1 MDYLVE
7 GSKYSL
13 SYSALREDYLRYKA
27 MPDADFAAS
36 AIKILHFSCIV
47 CYLKEM
53 PAQAVLID
61 KGIIHELVHLLDAD
75 TKPDALRE
83 LPGIREKFNKI
94 CELV

>member
-1 MDYLVE
+1 MDYSVE

-13 SYSALREDYLRYKA
+13 SYSELREDYLRYKA
-27 MPDADFAAS
+27 MLDADFAAS

-47 CYLKEM
+47 CYLKETS
-53 PAQAVLID
+53 AQAVLID

-75 TKPDALRE
+75 TKPDALRD
-83 LPGIREKFNKI
+83 LPRIRETFNQI